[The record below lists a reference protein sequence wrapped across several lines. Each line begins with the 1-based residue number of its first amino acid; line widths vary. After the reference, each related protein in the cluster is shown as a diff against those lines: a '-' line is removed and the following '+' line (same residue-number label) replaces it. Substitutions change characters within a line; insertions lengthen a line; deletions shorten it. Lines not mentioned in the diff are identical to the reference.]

1 VSELGSLLR
10 DGRLWRGPLPAT
22 LACLALLNA
31 GIAAW
36 RADLEQK
43 RRENLLLQAPSSG
56 KERPGPPRFD
66 RSVGQDLGK
75 DWSAIP
81 DARRTHLVVLAGMSQ
96 MYAINEA
103 EPGDQTIAE
112 HLDDALAKEGT
123 RVFGLAAPNLDNEE
137 ALLYLLATT
146 SSPATKPDVFAY
158 GLCFDKLRNVDLRP
172 TLLAFVRSRPE
183 VLASYRAACDG
194 LEARFPMACEKLRA
208 TLETPV
214 EKPAAEEHATVE
226 GRIREA
232 ASVLPMVGAREDLN
246 AEVQMRAFLLRNLV
260 FQIEP
265 SSKRPVIA
273 SRYALNQELLGLLI
287 ELAKRR
293 GVTVVLYVIP
303 LNPLAENPYV
313 AEEHASF
320 KRWAEDLAKAEGV
333 PFDDLEDAVPTEHW
347 GEFMGGP
354 DFKHFKGAGHRIT
367 AAALLER
374 FGPAIREATGRRPLP

>member
-1 VSELGSLLR
+1 
-10 DGRLWRGPLPAT
+10 
-22 LACLALLNA
+22 
-31 GIAAW
+31 
-36 RADLEQK
+36 
-43 RRENLLLQAPSSG
+43 
-56 KERPGPPRFD
+56 
-66 RSVGQDLGK
+66 
-75 DWSAIP
+75 
-81 DARRTHLVVLAGMSQ
+81 
-96 MYAINEA
+96 
-103 EPGDQTIAE
+103 
-112 HLDDALAKEGT
+112 
-123 RVFGLAAPNLDNEE
+123 
-137 ALLYLLATT
+137 
-146 SSPATKPDVFAY
+146 
-158 GLCFDKLRNVDLRP
+158 
-172 TLLAFVRSRPE
+172 
-183 VLASYRAACDG
+183 
-194 LEARFPMACEKLRA
+194 MACEKLRA